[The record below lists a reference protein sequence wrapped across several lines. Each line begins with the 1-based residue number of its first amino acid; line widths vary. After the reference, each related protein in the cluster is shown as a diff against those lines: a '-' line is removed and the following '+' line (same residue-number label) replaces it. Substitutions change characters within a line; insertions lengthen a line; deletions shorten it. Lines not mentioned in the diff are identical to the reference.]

1 MAETWLVPWAGR
13 RAGQPRR
20 RLAIPAR
27 LTWKDAAGT
36 VRVASVVAHDVDA
49 NDVIV
54 ECLAGAP
61 IPRYRLV
68 HLLIEGSSP
77 DPETVPAQ
85 WRTERV
91 LAAVWHVAPSRPA
104 TGIPAGYTL
113 RILAD
118 PATSAARPAPDEP
131 MAVAS

>member
-1 MAETWLVPWAGR
+1 
-13 RAGQPRR
+13 
-20 RLAIPAR
+20 

-36 VRVASVVAHDVDA
+36 VRVASVVARDVDA
-49 NDVIV
+49 HDVIV

-68 HLLIEGSSP
+68 RLLIESSP
-77 DPETVPAQ
+77 DLETVPVQ
-85 WRTERV
+85 WRTARV

-104 TGIPAGYTL
+104 TGIPSGYTL
-113 RILAD
+113 RVLTE
-118 PATSAARPAPDEP
+118 PAASAPCQAPDEP